1 MSTSLLRWDKNIEQV
16 GEGGGGNK
24 LREDAPKLLWLRKLC
39 FWAQCI
45 RALSLRL
52 PSAAEESV
60 SLDEP
65 SPAFIGPN
73 GTISWAAKPNYLLKR
88 EATPANH
95 GCLTWFACDE
105 ETG

>member
-1 MSTSLLRWDKNIEQV
+1 MWVTLGLQELIVRRGAGKGACMGD
-16 GEGGGGNK
+16 
-24 LREDAPKLLWLRKLC
+24 EDTPIDSGYTN
-39 FWAQCI
+39 FVFG
-45 RALSLRL
+45 LSASQPLFSSHL
-52 PSAAEESV
+52 PSAAQESV

>member
-1 MSTSLLRWDKNIEQV
+1 MHQS
-16 GEGGGGNK
+16 
-24 LREDAPKLLWLRKLC
+24 
-39 FWAQCI
+39 
-45 RALSLRL
+45 LSLRL

-65 SPAFIGPN
+65 SPDFIGPN

>member
-1 MSTSLLRWDKNIEQV
+1 MLPILKAPKKTTLFFPGVAVVL
-16 GEGGGGNK
+16 GGGGG
-24 LREDAPKLLWLRKLC
+24 APGLLWLHKLC
-39 FWAQCI
+39 FWPGCV
-45 RALSLRL
+45 RALSLWL

-60 SLDEP
+60 SVDEP

-95 GCLTWFACDE
+95 GCLTWFARDE